1 MLWLKTTVTCN
12 KHSSMFLTLVTH
24 TMKWYYLCYW
34 QAKTIFTKKTTLILC
49 GIMPV
54 VWTLTYSWLAVPGYV
69 AHVDDK
75 TVCSLRGEKNTHVAV
90 NLWTSLYLFIPVI
103 LLIVINTAII
113 FRLKRVNRIHKA
125 LRSQHAALSL
135 RGISQLSVNTTMTN
149 LSNITQPAEEVTKSD
164 GSSASHVSKTSSTI
178 ASSSHS
184 GSGVGGEARKIRR
197 SDKIR

>member
-1 MLWLKTTVTCN
+1 M
-12 KHSSMFLTLVTH
+12 
-24 TMKWYYLCYW
+24 
-34 QAKTIFTKKTTLILC
+34 ILC

-69 AHVDDK
+69 AHVGDK

-103 LLIVINTAII
+103 LLIGINTAII

-125 LRSQHAALSL
+125 LRSQHAALSQ
-135 RGISQLSVNTTMTN
+135 RGISQLSVNTTMTS
-149 LSNITQPAEEVTKSD
+149 LSNITHPAEEVTKSD
-164 GSSASHVSKTSSTI
+164 GSSASHVSIASSTI

-184 GSGVGGEARKIRR
+184 STGVGGEARKIRR